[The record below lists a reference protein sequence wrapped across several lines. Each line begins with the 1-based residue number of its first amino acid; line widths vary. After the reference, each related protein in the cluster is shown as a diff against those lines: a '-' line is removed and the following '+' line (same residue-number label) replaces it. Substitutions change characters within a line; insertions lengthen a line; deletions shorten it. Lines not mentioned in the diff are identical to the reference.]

1 MTLTL
6 AIDQGTHAS
15 RALLFDARG
24 EPLADHLLPVA
35 LSRPLPGHAEQDAS
49 GILDTVRSV
58 VQQVLQTL
66 PPRQRSTVR
75 SCGLSTQRSTVVAW
89 NSAGT
94 PLSPALSWQD
104 TRTAD
109 RIAALRP
116 RASLPPRRA
125 SP

>member
-49 GILDTVRSV
+49 GILDALLGFAAASAIVPEVVVDGRAVREKPGRFGQPV
-58 VQQVLQTL
+58 
-66 PPRQRSTVR
+66 
-75 SCGLSTQRSTVVAW
+75 
-89 NSAGT
+89 
-94 PLSPALSWQD
+94 
-104 TRTAD
+104 
-109 RIAALRP
+109 
-116 RASLPPRRA
+116 
-125 SP
+125 